1 MVSKHVSLPSAFS
14 EGDPT
19 EWFKRFEICSASND
33 WDSAMRAKKMPTL
46 LEGEA
51 LAVCLDLGED
61 DQKDY
66 NEAKKKIIARL
77 APMSFVWLDNFQ
89 ARRLRS
95 VESLPVFVHTL
106 KRLLGQ
112 AMPDVD
118 EGTRRQ
124 LIGSSNY
131 EIENS
136 KVMKV
141 VHVYRLRLRVQPD
154 FSISQERECNKPSW
168 QPPSVQHES
177 LFEDSPPRQSLSA
190 QPENP
195 PLNLIIN
202 ETYIYEHHSYACLL
216 YTSDAADE

>member
-95 VESLPVFVHTL
+95 VESLPMFVHTL

-124 LIGSSNY
+124 LLRHQFLAGLPAVVSKQLRATGEIDDLEKMVDRAKLLFTLDHEEQAATVGPPAPNSDVIVLQQQVAALTEQVAALSSG
-131 EIENS
+131 
-136 KVMKV
+136 
-141 VHVYRLRLRVQPD
+141 
-154 FSISQERECNKPSW
+154 
-168 QPPSVQHES
+168 
-177 LFEDSPPRQSLSA
+177 
-190 QPENP
+190 
-195 PLNLIIN
+195 
-202 ETYIYEHHSYACLL
+202 
-216 YTSDAADE
+216 